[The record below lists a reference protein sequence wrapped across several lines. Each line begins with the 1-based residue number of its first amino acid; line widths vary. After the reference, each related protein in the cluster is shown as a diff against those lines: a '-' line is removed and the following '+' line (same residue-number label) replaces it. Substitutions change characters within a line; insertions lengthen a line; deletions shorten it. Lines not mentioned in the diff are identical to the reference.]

1 MARKKFKAEE
11 IVMILRDIE
20 LSIGQDVDTV
30 QACRKAGVS
39 EQSYYRWRKTYGG
52 MQIDQAKKYKDLER
66 ENNQLKRLVADLSL
80 DNACIRN
87 YKRETSKPGEEAPGN
102 CCVGTNISYITKTG
116 MSICWTSAFDAALSM
131 CC

>member
-20 LSIGQDVDTV
+20 LSIGQGVDTV
-30 QACRKAGVS
+30 QSCRKAGVS
-39 EQSYYRWRKTYGG
+39 EQSYCRWRKTYGG

-80 DNACIRN
+80 DNAM
-87 YKRETSKPGEEAPGN
+87 YKELQKGN
-102 CCVGTNISYITKTG
+102 
-116 MSICWTSAFDAALSM
+116 F
-131 CC
+131 